1 MVQHM
6 LCNSFGYVFV
16 QTIQSLNWCKDVQS
30 LEKKSRGNYGLYYQ
44 MYEFPMLSSTGALLD
59 SADLASF
66 PGKLQQAAETV
77 KETKAEPTQPRRK
90 KLADL
95 KWMFDCVT
103 VGLFLGGYLWDMA
116 VDSLEL

>member
-1 MVQHM
+1 MGCTTKCM
-6 LCNSFGYVFV
+6 SFLCFPP
-16 QTIQSLNWCKDVQS
+16 
-30 LEKKSRGNYGLYYQ
+30 RG
-44 MYEFPMLSSTGALLD
+44 PCWIR
-59 SADLASF
+59 ADLASF

>member
-1 MVQHM
+1 
-6 LCNSFGYVFV
+6 
-16 QTIQSLNWCKDVQS
+16 
-30 LEKKSRGNYGLYYQ
+30 
-44 MYEFPMLSSTGALLD
+44 MLSSTRALLD

-90 KLADL
+90 KLAD
-95 KWMFDCVT
+95 
-103 VGLFLGGYLWDMA
+103 GLFLGGYLWDMA

>member
-1 MVQHM
+1 
-6 LCNSFGYVFV
+6 
-16 QTIQSLNWCKDVQS
+16 
-30 LEKKSRGNYGLYYQ
+30 LYYQ